1 MKLHD
6 SIADF
11 NEKVQSLIG
20 KRISAVEYLEIIYDE
35 VNPQQMFN
43 TRFKNVHSID
53 FSIILHTECRHK
65 YEITWDGSF
74 FQYGIGLAVD
84 NNEFYTKSQKWD
96 VTNTTIWQGTLHI
109 EIADID
115 VTWEK
120 LVETDQNTHTKSEYL
135 YPQDMKITF
144 NNSPKTILI
153 SAAGF
158 LNETDET
165 MCGMLDNLTVTDDI
179 DLAIKINMA
188 RQ

>member
-1 MKLHD
+1 MKLHH

-11 NEKVQSLIG
+11 NKKVQSLVEKKIC
-20 KRISAVEYLEIIYDE
+20 AVEYLEIIYDE
-35 VNPQQMFN
+35 VNPRPMFN
-43 TRFKNVHSID
+43 TRYVNVHSID
-53 FSIILHTECRHK
+53 FSIILHTECNHK

-96 VTNTTIWQGTLHI
+96 VSDTTIWQDTLHI

-120 LVETDQNTHTKSEYL
+120 LVETDQNARTTSEYL

-165 MCGMLDNLTVTDDI
+165 VYGMLDNLTVTDDL

>member
-11 NEKVQSLIG
+11 NEKVQSLVG

-53 FSIILHTECRHK
+53 FSIILHTECSHK

-84 NNEFYTKSQKWD
+84 NNEFYTRSQKWD
-96 VTNTTIWQGTLHI
+96 VSNTTIWQDALHI

-120 LVETDQNTHTKSEYL
+120 LVETDQNAHTTSEYL

-144 NNSPKTILI
+144 HNSPKTILI

-158 LNETDET
+158 LNETDESV
-165 MCGMLDNLTVTDDI
+165 CGMLDNLTVTDDL
-179 DLAIKINMA
+179 DLARKINMA

>member
-11 NEKVQSLIG
+11 NEKVQSLVG

-35 VNPQQMFN
+35 VKPQQMFN

-53 FSIILHTECRHK
+53 FSIILCTECSHK

-84 NNEFYTKSQKWD
+84 NDEFYTTSQKWD
-96 VTNTTIWQGTLHI
+96 VSNTTIWQDTLHI
-109 EIADID
+109 EIAGID

-120 LVETDQNTHTKSEYL
+120 LIETAQNVNTTSKYL

-144 NNSPKTILI
+144 NNSPKAILI

-165 MCGMLDNLTVTDDI
+165 VCGMLDNLTVTDDI
-179 DLAIKINMA
+179 DLARKINMT
-188 RQ
+188 R